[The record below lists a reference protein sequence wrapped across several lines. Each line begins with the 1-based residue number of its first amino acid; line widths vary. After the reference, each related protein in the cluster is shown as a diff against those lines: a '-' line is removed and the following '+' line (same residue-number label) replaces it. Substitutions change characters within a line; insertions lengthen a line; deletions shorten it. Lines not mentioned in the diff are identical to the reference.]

1 MTMNRCLRL
10 SLWLG
15 LTSLLGSAGAIGLL
29 PHTAK
34 AQLVADPSLGT
45 TVESFNAQI
54 DLIKNG
60 ARPANSANLFH
71 SFQEFNI
78 GQNRGAYFIVPDA
91 NVLNILARVTGTNPS
106 QILGTL
112 GTLQQ
117 LADGT
122 FLTTNANLFLMNPN
136 GIIFGQGAR
145 LNVGGSFVAT
155 TANAI
160 QFGDRGVFSSD
171 VNNTPSPL
179 LTTDPSAFLFNRIN
193 PTARIESRGA
203 SGADVLEVPNGR
215 SLLLLGGDVSID
227 RFFVGASGGRI
238 EVGGLAAPGEVA
250 LDMNGNTLQLQFPT
264 DTARA
269 DVSLNNQAG
278 FIVNGVGGGDI
289 AIYARNVSLAGRS
302 NLNAGILVG
311 QGNPTTQAG
320 DITIDATDTV
330 SLNGNS
336 LINNFILNNATGKSG
351 NVRIKATNLEL
362 SDVSSIGTGTPRDAT
377 GTAGNI
383 ELTVRSLSV
392 ASGSN
397 LFSASL
403 SNSDAGNIQIRAT
416 GTVRFDDSTAGSF
429 TTGRGRGGKI
439 DITARS
445 LLVTNSAFLDA
456 VTSGSGDSGEIII
469 VAGSVQVTNGSR
481 LGTFTRAE
489 GNAGNLRIQA
499 DTVQFDGTAKTLSFA
514 ENGDAIFSPSVA
526 SSSVLR
532 GARGNGGTIEITT
545 RSLSVTNGA
554 NLSAGTLGTGNAG
567 NIRIVAQEDVTFAG
581 GRQNGTFADGEFR
594 TIVSGANVSTSTG
607 GQGGNIDITTGSLFV
622 RDGAELSAYTISGT
636 GDSGS
641 IRITARDTVQF
652 DGTIA
657 SQFNSRPQ
665 SFQSGANISVFGS
678 GNGGNIEIST
688 GSLSVT
694 NGAALTAGSYGAGNA
709 GNIRIQARDTVRFDG
724 TSSNPSSYTEGIF
737 SFNRSEANSLVGI
750 GSSGDGGN
758 IEITARSLSVTNGA
772 LLSTDTLGSGNA
784 GNIRLVVQEDTTF
797 AGERQ
802 NGQFGN
808 GQSINL
814 VSGASASTASKGN
827 GGNLEIITG
836 SLFLRDGTSLDAT
849 TQGSG
854 NAGEVQITARDRIS
868 LSGTDSSGV
877 GSAISSFSLGASG
890 NAGAL
895 TITTQSLQLQDGAF
909 ISAFTNG
916 AGNAG
921 SIWITA
927 RDSISLSGKDGD
939 GLSSAISS
947 GVTPQATGSGN
958 TLTINTG
965 NLFLADDARLVAFSR
980 GSGNA
985 GNIVIH
991 VRETL
996 RANSGSILSRS
1007 ERSAG
1012 GSIDITAGTII
1023 LRGNSDI
1030 ASSVFSGASNGGNIT
1045 LSADS
1050 IIALNDSDILAFARD
1065 GQGGNI
1071 TLNTRA
1077 FFGQNYRPAPPG
1089 TDPVTLDGNN
1099 RVDINASGTVSGI
1112 ITLPD
1117 VSFLQNSLT
1126 EFPQTFT
1133 DTTQLVANS
1142 CIVRREQQ
1150 SGSFKIT
1157 GSGGLPQ
1164 RPGDAPV
1171 SPFPTGEVRSV
1182 PETSAQAP
1190 DGNTFTQTLAP
1201 TTQNSPDRPWK
1212 LGDPIVEPQGVY
1224 NLANGELVVSRECP

>member
-15 LTSLLGSAGAIGLL
+15 LTSLLGSAGVIGLL
-29 PHTAK
+29 SHTAI

-60 ARPANSANLFH
+60 ARPANGANLFH

-78 GQNRGAYFIVPDA
+78 GQNGAAYFIVSDA
-91 NVLNILARVTGTNPS
+91 NVLNILARVTGSNPS
-106 QILGTL
+106 QILGVL
-112 GTLQQ
+112 GTRQQ

-122 FLTTNANLFLMNPN
+122 LLLTNANLFLMNPN

-145 LNVGGSFVAT
+145 LDIGGSFVAT

-160 QFGDRGVFSSD
+160 QFSDRGSFSTD
-171 VNNTPSPL
+171 INNPPSPL
-179 LTTDPSAFLFNRIN
+179 LTINPSAFLFNRIN
-193 PTARIESRGA
+193 PTARIESRGT
-203 SGADVLEVPNGR
+203 SGADVLQVPNGR
-215 SLLLLGGDVSID
+215 SLLLLGGDVSIGG
-227 RFFVGASGGRI
+227 FLVGALGGRI
-238 EVGGLAAPGEVA
+238 EVGGLSAPGEVA
-250 LDMNGNTLQLQFPT
+250 LGINGNTLQLQFLT
-264 DTARA
+264 ESARA

-278 FIVNGVGGGDI
+278 LFVTGAGGGDI
-289 AIYARNVSLAGRS
+289 AIDARNVSLAGRS
-302 NLNAGILVG
+302 NLNAGILAG
-311 QGNPTTQAG
+311 QGNTTTQAG
-320 DITIDATDTV
+320 NITIDATDTA
-330 SLNGNS
+330 SLTENS
-336 LINNFILNNATGKSG
+336 LINNRILNNATGKSG
-351 NVRIKATNLEL
+351 NVRIKASNLEL
-362 SDVSSIGTGTPRDAT
+362 SDVSGIGTGTAQNAT

-392 ASGSN
+392 ASRSN
-397 LFSASL
+397 LFATSL
-403 SNSDAGNIQIRAT
+403 SDSDAGNIQIRAT
-416 GTVRFDDSTAGSF
+416 DAVRFDDSTAGSF

-439 DITARS
+439 DITAGS
-445 LLVTNSAFLDA
+445 LLVTNSAFLNA
-456 VTSGSGDSGEIII
+456 ATSGMGDSGEITIA
-469 VAGSVQVTNGSR
+469 AGSVRVTNGGS
-481 LGTFTRAE
+481 LGTFTQAE

-499 DTVQFDGTAKTLSFA
+499 DTVQFDGTAKTLSFVK
-514 ENGDAIFSPSVA
+514 NGAIFSPSQA
-526 SSSVLR
+526 SSSVLA

-594 TIVSGANVSTSTG
+594 TIVSGANVSTG
-607 GQGGNIDITTGSLFV
+607 ADGQGGNIDITTGALFV
-622 RDGAELSAYTISGT
+622 RDGAELSAYTISGR

-652 DGTIA
+652 DGSIA
-657 SQFNSRPQ
+657 SQFNGRSA
-665 SFQSGANISVFGS
+665 SFESAASVGVFGS
-678 GNGGNIEIST
+678 GNGGNLEIST

-694 NGAALTAGSYGAGNA
+694 NGAALIAGTNGAGNA
-709 GNIRIQARDTVRFDG
+709 GNIWIHARDAVRFDG
-724 TSSNPSSYTEGIF
+724 TDKNPSSSVSVEGISFF
-737 SFNRSEANSLVGI
+737 SRSQTTSSVGT
-750 GSSGDGGN
+750 GSSGNGGN

-784 GNIRLVVQEDTTF
+784 GNIRLVIQEDTTF

-802 NGQFGN
+802 NGLFGN

-814 VSGASASTASKGN
+814 VSGASASTASEGN
-827 GGNLEIITG
+827 GGNLEIVTG

-849 TQGSG
+849 TQGSAS
-854 NAGEVQITARDRIS
+854 AGEVRITARDYIL
-868 LSGTDSSGV
+868 LSGTDSNGV

-895 TITTQSLQLQDGAF
+895 TITTRSLQLQDGAF

-921 SIWITA
+921 AIWITA
-927 RDSISLSGKDGD
+927 RDSVSLSGKDGD

-947 GVTPQATGSGN
+947 GVTPQATGNGN

-965 NLFLADDARLVAFSR
+965 NLFLANDARLIAFSR
-980 GSGNA
+980 GLGNA
-985 GNIVIH
+985 GNIVIN
-991 VRETL
+991 VREAL
-996 RANSGSILSRS
+996 RANSGSILTRS
-1007 ERSAG
+1007 EQSAG
-1012 GSIDITAGTII
+1012 GSIDLTAGTIV

-1045 LSADS
+1045 LSAHS

-1077 FFGQNYRPAPPG
+1077 FFGQNYRPVPLG
-1089 TDPVTLDGNN
+1089 TDPATLDGNA

-1133 DTTQLVANS
+1133 DTTQLLANS

-1150 SGSFKIT
+1150 NGSFKIT

-1171 SPFPTGEVRSV
+1171 SPFPTGEVRSLSTHNV
-1182 PETSAQAP
+1182 QTEATMPSAEVH
-1190 DGNTFTQTLAP
+1190 
-1201 TTQNSPDRPWK
+1201 PWK
-1212 LGDPIVEPQGVY
+1212 LGDPIVEPQGIY
-1224 NLANGELVVSRECP
+1224 ELADGQLVVSRECSP